1 MSMNCMR
8 NRPVKQSSIRK
19 SFEPCTGH
27 NINNPKEYILIA
39 ILPSSCIQKHFTGY
53 NNVEPEYRKK
63 TTAEGD
69 IPTNW
74 RQDAVAIFCWIRE
87 EVQRKSLVMMV
98 MNWFLTPQ
106 GPATVSSLQAAFLVC
121 WQMQSWRQISK
132 TALYRPGHLRQGL
145 FMSSQALWSCLPCF
159 WGNRF
164 SAGWWLSEQILSNL
178 GSSAAGFLCP
188 ALLSPSSFSILALAQ
203 LCTNIACPKS
213 TSFASTWLCSP
224 RTELDILNVS
234 LGARVCLTIVISP
247 FPFPPLPPSHLL
259 WFPCCLQYPQGVV
272 KT

>member
-1 MSMNCMR
+1 
-8 NRPVKQSSIRK
+8 
-19 SFEPCTGH
+19 
-27 NINNPKEYILIA
+27 
-39 ILPSSCIQKHFTGY
+39 
-53 NNVEPEYRKK
+53 
-63 TTAEGD
+63 
-69 IPTNW
+69 
-74 RQDAVAIFCWIRE
+74 
-87 EVQRKSLVMMV
+87 MMV

-121 WQMQSWRQISK
+121 WQMQSRRQISK

-164 SAGWWLSEQILSNL
+164 SAGWWLSKQILSNL

-213 TSFASTWLCSP
+213 TSFASTWLCSSSN
-224 RTELDILNVS
+224 RAGYTQCISGSQSVS
-234 LGARVCLTIVISP
+234 DNSNIP
-247 FPFPPLPPSHLL
+247 FPFPSPAAFSSPVVSLLLAVPPRRGKDVNACY
-259 WFPCCLQYPQGVV
+259 FGNG
-272 KT
+272 KTQRLSSPEKNTVLENKRRGYSYNLNSKTGE